1 LAKGPW
7 LAEFAD
13 PGSFFALQ
21 TFCLGLQGPNTGP
34 DVSISQ
40 GWLTFDGSKV
50 SMQYSVPR
58 DQRAFEQPK
67 VLNDWICAKCGV
79 QNFRRREACFK
90 CSGPRTDYDT
100 SNEPTDEVSTH
111 PTNSVLLSGLDALTT
126 EDSVLNTLGPLTKLP
141 LKSVRIGRDPLT
153 NMSRGVCYV
162 EMNSVVDS
170 MFLHNQLIADPPL
183 IDGRQVEVSYHKQA
197 GPQVVTNTSQNQ
209 AAANSA
215 MEAAQW
221 TNKSANQGKK
231 FSEKEIQKMAEY
243 SADLYAKNE
252 TERESYI
259 EYYRKY
265 YKEGGDAG
273 PAVSA
278 LYGDKK
284 SGKKGGAELG
294 MVTVGGVEY
303 KKYKTPD
310 VSSYQYDETSGYYYD
325 PVSTLYYDANS
336 QYYFN
341 SKTSKFCYWDAQHE
355 TFLPAPE
362 GDEKSDEKKV
372 VTKDKV
378 KTAKRIQKDMEKWAK
393 TLNQRKDQSKAS
405 SVASPDNSNSSSQKG
420 AEDIAFQILQ
430 RKEEKPDSGLPGLA
444 GYGSEEEEEEQPASS
459 SLAELKLTDWEKLAC
474 LLCKR
479 QFQSK
484 EKLTKHNTLSDL
496 HKQNIVEWRKQNAG
510 AAEMGGGRSQE
521 VNSFQYR
528 DRAKERRNKFGDDDK
543 PVPNKF
549 KEKYLKALDE
559 VTVTGGAGEAASVP
573 KIGEENVGN
582 RMLQKM
588 GWKDGL
594 GLGKKNQGR
603 TEIIT
608 AQSRTAQSGLGTAQI
623 ASNPND
629 TYKDLARKT
638 LWNRYNSDTG
648 TS

>member
-1 LAKGPW
+1 
-7 LAEFAD
+7 
-13 PGSFFALQ
+13 
-21 TFCLGLQGPNTGP
+21 
-34 DVSISQ
+34 
-40 GWLTFDGSKV
+40 
-50 SMQYSVPR
+50 MQYSVPR

-170 MFLHNQLIADPPL
+170 MFLHNQLIAEPPV
-183 IDGRQVEVSYHKQA
+183 IDDRQVEVTYHKQA

-221 TNKSANQGKK
+221 TNKSSSQGQGKK
-231 FSEKEIQKMAEY
+231 FSDKEIQKMAEY
-243 SADLYAKNE
+243 SADLYAKNDA
-252 TERESYI
+252 ERENYI

-278 LYGDKK
+278 LYGDSNKK
-284 SGKKGGAELG
+284 SGKKTAEMG

-310 VSSYQYDETSGYYYD
+310 VGSYQYDETSGYYYD

-362 GDEKSDEKKV
+362 GEEKTDDKKV

-393 TLNQRKDQSKAS
+393 TLNQRKDQSKSS
-405 SVASPDNSNSSSQKG
+405 SVASPENSSSSSQKG

-444 GYGSEEEEEEQPASS
+444 GYGSEEEEEESSAS

-479 QFQSK
+479 QFASK
-484 EKLTKHNTLSDL
+484 EKLNKHNTLSDL
-496 HKQNIVEWRKQNAG
+496 HKQNILEWRKQNAG
-510 AAEMGGGRSQE
+510 AGEMGSGRSQE
-521 VNSFQYR
+521 GNSFQYR

-559 VTVTGGAGEAASVP
+559 VTVTGVGGEAASVP

-638 LWNRYNSDTG
+638 LWNRYNSETG
-648 TS
+648 AS

>member
-1 LAKGPW
+1 
-7 LAEFAD
+7 
-13 PGSFFALQ
+13 
-21 TFCLGLQGPNTGP
+21 
-34 DVSISQ
+34 
-40 GWLTFDGSKV
+40 
-50 SMQYSVPR
+50 MQYSVPR

-141 LKSVRIGRDPLT
+141 LKSVRVGRDPLT

-170 MFLHNQLIADPPL
+170 MFLHNQLIADPPV
-183 IDGRQVEVSYHKQA
+183 IDGRQVEVSYHKQV
-197 GPQVVTNTSQNQ
+197 GPQVVSNTSQNQ

-221 TNKSANQGKK
+221 TNKSSNQGKK
-231 FSEKEIQKMAEY
+231 FSDKEIQKMAEY

-265 YKEGGDAG
+265 YKDGGDAG

-284 SGKKGGAELG
+284 SSKKSSDLG
-294 MVTVGGVEY
+294 TVTVSGVEY
-303 KKYKTPD
+303 KKFKTPD

-341 SKTSKFCYWDAQHE
+341 SKTSKFCYWDAQQE

-362 GDEKSDEKKV
+362 GDEKSDDKKV
-372 VTKDKV
+372 GSKDKV

-393 TLNQRKDQSKAS
+393 TLNQRKDQSKTN
-405 SVASPDNSNSSSQKG
+405 SVVSPDSSGSSAQKG
-420 AEDIAFQILQ
+420 AEDIAFSILQ
-430 RKEEKPDSGLPGLA
+430 RKEEKSDNGLPGLA
-444 GYGSEEEEEEQPASS
+444 GYGSEEEEEEPPSSSS

-484 EKLTKHNTLSDL
+484 EKLSKHNTLSDL
-496 HKQNIVEWRKQNAG
+496 HKQNIVEWRKQNVG
-510 AAEMGGGRSQE
+510 GAEMGGSNRSQE
-521 VNSFQYR
+521 VNNFQYR

-559 VTVTGGAGEAASVP
+559 VTVSGGASEAANMP

-638 LWNRYNSDTG
+638 LWNRYNSDA
-648 TS
+648 S

>member
-1 LAKGPW
+1 MAIEL
-7 LAEFAD
+7 
-13 PGSFFALQ
+13 
-21 TFCLGLQGPNTGP
+21 
-34 DVSISQ
+34 SIANINCD
-40 GWLTFDGSKV
+40 L
-50 SMQYSVPR
+50 
-58 DQRAFEQPK
+58 
-67 VLNDWICAKCGV
+67 
-79 QNFRRREACFK
+79 
-90 CSGPRTDYDT
+90 
-100 SNEPTDEVSTH
+100 
-111 PTNSVLLSGLDALTT
+111 
-126 EDSVLNTLGPLTKLP
+126 
-141 LKSVRIGRDPLT
+141 
-153 NMSRGVCYV
+153 GVCYV

-170 MFLHNQLIADPPL
+170 MFLHNQLIADPPV
-183 IDGRQVEVSYHKQA
+183 IDGKQVEVSYHKQV
-197 GPQVVTNTSQNQ
+197 GPQVVSNTSQNQ

-221 TNKSANQGKK
+221 TNKSSNPTSQQGKK
-231 FSEKEIQKMAEY
+231 FTDKEILKMAEY

-252 TERESYI
+252 AERDNYI
-259 EYYRKY
+259 EYYKKY

-284 SGKKGGAELG
+284 TSKKSSDLG
-294 MVTVGGVEY
+294 TVNVNGVEY

-310 VSSYQYDETSGYYYD
+310 VSTYQYDETSGYYYD
-325 PVSTLYYDANS
+325 PISTLYYDANS

-341 SKTSKFCYWDAQHE
+341 SKTSKFCYWDAQYE

-362 GDEKSDEKKV
+362 GDEKTDDKK
-372 VTKDKV
+372 TASKDKV

-405 SVASPDNSNSSSQKG
+405 SVASPENTSTTSQKG
-420 AEDIAFQILQ
+420 AEDIAYSILQ

-444 GYGSEEEEEEQPASS
+444 GYGSEEEDEEQNSSSS
-459 SLAELKLTDWEKLAC
+459 SLAELKLTDWDKLAC

-484 EKLTKHNTLSDL
+484 EKLSKHNTLSDL
-496 HKQNIVEWRKQNAG
+496 HKQNIQEWRKQNAG
-510 AAEMGGGRSQE
+510 DGSGSRSQE
-521 VNSFQYR
+521 GNSFQYR

-559 VTVTGGAGEAASVP
+559 VTVTGGASEAANMP
-573 KIGEENVGN
+573 KIGEDNVGN

-623 ASNPND
+623 SSNPND

-638 LWNRYNSDTG
+638 LWNRYNSDA
-648 TS
+648 S

>member
-1 LAKGPW
+1 
-7 LAEFAD
+7 
-13 PGSFFALQ
+13 
-21 TFCLGLQGPNTGP
+21 
-34 DVSISQ
+34 
-40 GWLTFDGSKV
+40 
-50 SMQYSVPR
+50 
-58 DQRAFEQPK
+58 
-67 VLNDWICAKCGV
+67 
-79 QNFRRREACFK
+79 
-90 CSGPRTDYDT
+90 
-100 SNEPTDEVSTH
+100 
-111 PTNSVLLSGLDALTT
+111 
-126 EDSVLNTLGPLTKLP
+126 
-141 LKSVRIGRDPLT
+141 
-153 NMSRGVCYV
+153 MSRGVCYV

-170 MFLHNQLIADPPL
+170 MFLHNQLIADPPQ
-183 IDGRQVEVSYHKQA
+183 IDGRQVEVSYHKQG

-265 YKEGGDAG
+265 YKDGGDAG

-284 SGKKGGAELG
+284 SGKKVADLG
-294 MVTVGGVEY
+294 MVTVAGVEY
-303 KKYKTPD
+303 KRFKTPE

-362 GDEKSDEKKV
+362 GEEKSDEKKV

-393 TLNQRKDQSKAS
+393 TLNQRKDQSKS
-405 SVASPDNSNSSSQKG
+405 STVVSPDNSSSSSQKG

-444 GYGSEEEEEEQPASS
+444 GYGSEEEEEEQSASS

-510 AAEMGGGRSQE
+510 GGAEMGGAGRSQE

-559 VTVTGGAGEAASVP
+559 VTVTGGGGEAASVP

-608 AQSRTAQSGLGTAQI
+608 VSLK
-623 ASNPND
+623 AS
-629 TYKDLARKT
+629 
-638 LWNRYNSDTG
+638 WIF
-648 TS
+648 

>member
-1 LAKGPW
+1 M
-7 LAEFAD
+7 F
-13 PGSFFALQ
+13 SN
-21 TFCLGLQGPNTGP
+21 C
-34 DVSISQ
+34 Q
-40 GWLTFDGSKV
+40 GWLNFDGSKV

-170 MFLHNQLIADPPL
+170 MFLHNQLLAEPPI
-183 IDGRQVEVSYHKQA
+183 IDGRQVEVTYHKQG

-221 TNKSANQGKK
+221 TNKSSSQQQGKK
-231 FSEKEIQKMAEY
+231 FSDKDIQKMAEY

-252 TERESYI
+252 TERESYV
-259 EYYRKY
+259 EYYKKY

-273 PAVSA
+273 AAVAA
-278 LYGDKK
+278 LFGDRK
-284 SGKKGGAELG
+284 SGKKSYDLG
-294 MVTVGGVEY
+294 VVTVGGVEY

-310 VSSYQYDETSGYYYD
+310 VSSYQFDETSGYYYD
-325 PVSTLYYDANS
+325 PISTLYYDANS

-341 SKTSKFCYWDAQHE
+341 SKTNKFCYWDAQHE

-362 GDEKSDEKKV
+362 GEEKTDDKKV

-393 TLNQRKDQSKAS
+393 TLNQRKDQSKSNIVSA
-405 SVASPDNSNSSSQKG
+405 PDNTSSSFQKG

-430 RKEEKPDSGLPGLA
+430 RKDDKPDSGLPGLA
-444 GYGSEEEEEEQPASS
+444 GYGSEEEEEEPANTSV
-459 SLAELKLTDWEKLAC
+459 AELKLTDWDKLAC

-496 HKQNIVEWRKQNAG
+496 HKQNILEWRKQNIG
-510 AAEMGGGRSQE
+510 EGGQGRNQE
-521 VNSFQYR
+521 GNSFQYR

-549 KEKYLKALDE
+549 KEKYLKALDD
-559 VTVTGGAGEAASVP
+559 VTVTGGGGEAASVP
-573 KIGEENVGN
+573 KIGEDNVGN

-638 LWNRYNSDTG
+638 LWNRYNNDGGSN
-648 TS
+648 

>member
-1 LAKGPW
+1 
-7 LAEFAD
+7 
-13 PGSFFALQ
+13 
-21 TFCLGLQGPNTGP
+21 
-34 DVSISQ
+34 
-40 GWLTFDGSKV
+40 
-50 SMQYSVPR
+50 M
-58 DQRAFEQPK
+58 
-67 VLNDWICAKCGV
+67 
-79 QNFRRREACFK
+79 
-90 CSGPRTDYDT
+90 
-100 SNEPTDEVSTH
+100 
-111 PTNSVLLSGLDALTT
+111 
-126 EDSVLNTLGPLTKLP
+126 
-141 LKSVRIGRDPLT
+141 
-153 NMSRGVCYV
+153 
-162 EMNSVVDS
+162 
-170 MFLHNQLIADPPL
+170 
-183 IDGRQVEVSYHKQA
+183 
-197 GPQVVTNTSQNQ
+197 GPQVVSNTSQNQ

-221 TNKSANQGKK
+221 TNKSSNPSVQGKK
-231 FSEKEIQKMAEY
+231 FSDKEIQKMAEY

-265 YKEGGDAG
+265 YKDGGDAG

-284 SGKKGGAELG
+284 GASKKGTDLG
-294 MVTVGGVEY
+294 TVSVNGVEY
-303 KKYKTPD
+303 KKFKTPD

-362 GDEKSDEKKV
+362 GDDKTDDKKV

-405 SVASPDNSNSSSQKG
+405 SVASPENSGSTSQKG
-420 AEDIAFQILQ
+420 AEDIAFSILQ
-430 RKEEKPDSGLPGLA
+430 RKEEKSDSGLPGLA
-444 GYGSEEEEEEQPASS
+444 GYGSEEEEEEPSSSS

-484 EKLTKHNTLSDL
+484 EKLNKHNTLSDL
-496 HKQNIVEWRKQNAG
+496 HKQNILEWRKQNAG
-510 AAEMGGGRSQE
+510 AAEMGGSSRSQE
-521 VNSFQYR
+521 GNSFQYR

-559 VTVTGGAGEAASVP
+559 VTVTGGASETANMP

-608 AQSRTAQSGLGTAQI
+608 VRIISSMQL
-623 ASNPND
+623 
-629 TYKDLARKT
+629 LFF
-638 LWNRYNSDTG
+638 
-648 TS
+648 

>member
-1 LAKGPW
+1 
-7 LAEFAD
+7 
-13 PGSFFALQ
+13 
-21 TFCLGLQGPNTGP
+21 
-34 DVSISQ
+34 
-40 GWLTFDGSKV
+40 
-50 SMQYSVPR
+50 MQYSVPR

-126 EDSVLNTLGPLTKLP
+126 EDSVLNILGPLTKLP

-170 MFLHNQLIADPPL
+170 MFLHNQLIAEPPV

-197 GPQVVTNTSQNQ
+197 GPQVVSNTSQNQ

-221 TNKSANQGKK
+221 TNKSSNQGKK
-231 FSEKEIQKMAEY
+231 FSDKDIQKMAEY
-243 SADLYAKNE
+243 SADLYAKND
-252 TERESYI
+252 TERESYV

-265 YKEGGDAG
+265 YREGGDAG
-273 PAVSA
+273 PAVAA
-278 LYGDKK
+278 LFNDKK
-284 SGKKGGAELG
+284 GSSGKRSTDIGT
-294 MVTVGGVEY
+294 VTVSGVEY
-303 KKYKTPD
+303 KKFKTPD
-310 VSSYQYDETSGYYYD
+310 VNSYQYDETSGYYYD

-341 SKTSKFCYWDAQHE
+341 SKSSKFCYWDAHHE

-362 GDEKSDEKKV
+362 GDEKSDDKKV
-372 VTKDKV
+372 VGKDKV

-393 TLNQRKDQSKAS
+393 TLNQRKEQSKS
-405 SVASPDNSNSSSQKG
+405 NSVASPDNSGPSSQKG
-420 AEDIAFQILQ
+420 AEDIAFSILQ
-430 RKEEKPDSGLPGLA
+430 RKEKPDSGLPGLA
-444 GYGSEEEEEEQPASS
+444 GYGSEEEEEEPAASSSS
-459 SLAELKLTDWEKLAC
+459 SLAELNLTDWEKLAC

-496 HKQNIVEWRKQNAG
+496 HKQNIVDWRKQNVGG
-510 AAEMGGGRSQE
+510 AEGGDSNKNLE
-521 VNSFQYR
+521 ANSFQYR

-543 PVPNKF
+543 PVQNKF

-559 VTVTGGAGEAASVP
+559 VTVSGGASETANMP

-638 LWNRYNSDTG
+638 LWNRYNNDTA
-648 TS
+648 S

>member
-1 LAKGPW
+1 L
-7 LAEFAD
+7 
-13 PGSFFALQ
+13 S
-21 TFCLGLQGPNTGP
+21 
-34 DVSISQ
+34 
-40 GWLTFDGSKV
+40 FDGSKV

-170 MFLHNQLIADPPL
+170 MFLHNQLIADPPY
-183 IDGRQVEVSYHKQA
+183 IDGKQVEVSYHKQA
-197 GPQVVTNTSQNQ
+197 GPQVVCNTSQNQ

-221 TNKSANQGKK
+221 TNKSNNPGKK
-231 FSEKEIQKMAEY
+231 FTEKEILKMAEY
-243 SADLYAKNE
+243 SADLYAKNSS
-252 TERESYI
+252 ERESYI
-259 EYYRKY
+259 EYYKKY
-265 YKEGGDAG
+265 YKDGGDTGA
-273 PAVSA
+273 AVSA
-278 LYGDKK
+278 VFGDKK
-284 SGKKGGAELG
+284 SSSKKASDLG
-294 MVTVGGVEY
+294 SVTVAGVEY
-303 KKYKTPD
+303 KKYKSPD
-310 VSSYQYDETSGYYYD
+310 VTSYQYDETSGYYYD
-325 PVSTLYYDANS
+325 PISTLYYDANS

-341 SKTSKFCYWDAQHE
+341 SKTNKFCYWDAQHE

-362 GDEKSDEKKV
+362 GDEKNDDKKA

-393 TLNQRKDQSKAS
+393 TLNQRKDQAKASTVVAPESSAS
-405 SVASPDNSNSSSQKG
+405 SVQKG

-444 GYGSEEEEEEQPASS
+444 GYGTDDEEEDSS
-459 SLAELKLTDWEKLAC
+459 TSLAEIKLTDWENLAC

-496 HKQNIVEWRKQNAG
+496 HKQNILEWRKQNAG
-510 AAEMGGGRSQE
+510 SGDLGSNRGQE
-521 VNSFQYR
+521 GNSFQYR

-549 KEKYLKALDE
+549 KEKYLKALDD
-559 VTVTGGAGEAASVP
+559 VTVSGGSNDSGNVP
-573 KIGEENVGN
+573 KIGEDNVGN

-603 TEIIT
+603 TDIIT

-638 LWNRYNSDTG
+638 LWNRYNSDSNTN
-648 TS
+648 

>member
-1 LAKGPW
+1 
-7 LAEFAD
+7 
-13 PGSFFALQ
+13 
-21 TFCLGLQGPNTGP
+21 
-34 DVSISQ
+34 
-40 GWLTFDGSKV
+40 
-50 SMQYSVPR
+50 MQYSVPR

-170 MFLHNQLIADPPL
+170 MFLHNQLIADPPY
-183 IDGRQVEVSYHKQA
+183 IDGRQVEVSYHKQV
-197 GPQVVTNTSQNQ
+197 GPQVVSNTSQNQ

-215 MEAAQW
+215 LEAAQW
-221 TNKSANQGKK
+221 TNKSSNQGKK
-231 FSEKEIQKMAEY
+231 YTDKEILKMAEY
-243 SADLYAKNE
+243 SADLYAKNDA
-252 TERESYI
+252 ERENYV
-259 EYYRKY
+259 EYYVKY
-265 YKEGGDAG
+265 YKEGGDTGA
-273 PAVSA
+273 AVNA
-278 LYGDKK
+278 LYADKK
-284 SGKKGGAELG
+284 VSNKKGTDLG
-294 MVTVGGVEY
+294 TVTVAGVEY

-310 VSSYQYDETSGYYYD
+310 VSTYQFDESSGYYYD
-325 PVSTLYYDANS
+325 PSSTLYYDANS

-341 SKTSKFCYWDAQHE
+341 SKTNKFCYWDAEHE

-362 GDEKSDEKKV
+362 SDEKSNDKKS
-372 VTKDKV
+372 TPKDKV

-393 TLNQRKDQSKAS
+393 TLNQRKDQSKS
-405 SVASPDNSNSSSQKG
+405 STVASPESLAPSAQKG

-430 RKEEKPDSGLPGLA
+430 RKEDKPDPSLPGLS
-444 GYGSEEEEEEQPASS
+444 GYGSEEEDEDTPGLSV
-459 SLAELKLTDWEKLAC
+459 AEMKLTDWENLAC

-479 QFQSK
+479 QFQTK
-484 EKLTKHNTLSDL
+484 EKLSKHNTLSDL
-496 HKQNIVEWRKQNAG
+496 HKQNLVEWKKQNSESG
-510 AAEMGGGRSQE
+510 IKNKE
-521 VNSFQYR
+521 VQFQYR

-549 KEKYLKALDE
+549 KEKYMKALDE
-559 VTVTGGAGEAASVP
+559 VSVSGGSGETSSMP
-573 KIGEENVGN
+573 KIGEDNVGN

-623 ASNPND
+623 SSNPND
-629 TYKDLARKT
+629 SYKDLARKT
-638 LWNRYNSDTG
+638 LWNRYNNSDSG
-648 TS
+648 

>member
-1 LAKGPW
+1 V
-7 LAEFAD
+7 EFSTVEGAQ
-13 PGSFFALQ
+13 SWIEAQ
-21 TFCLGLQGPNTGP
+21 
-34 DVSISQ
+34 Q
-40 GWLTFDGSKV
+40 GWLNFDGSKV

-170 MFLHNQLIADPPL
+170 MFLHNQLLAEPPV
-183 IDGRQVEVSYHKQA
+183 IDGRQVEVTYHKQG

-221 TNKSANQGKK
+221 TNKSSSQQHGKK
-231 FSEKEIQKMAEY
+231 FSDKDIQKMAEY

-252 TERESYI
+252 TERESYV
-259 EYYRKY
+259 EYYKKY

-273 PAVSA
+273 AAVAA
-278 LYGDKK
+278 LFGDKK
-284 SGKKGGAELG
+284 SGKKSYDLG

-310 VSSYQYDETSGYYYD
+310 VSSYQFDETSGYYYD

-341 SKTSKFCYWDAQHE
+341 SKTNKFCYWDAQHE

-362 GDEKSDEKKV
+362 GEEKTDDKKV

-393 TLNQRKDQSKAS
+393 TLNQRKDQSKANIVS
-405 SVASPDNSNSSSQKG
+405 TPDNTSSSFQKG

-430 RKEEKPDSGLPGLA
+430 RKDDKPDSGLPGLA
-444 GYGSEEEEEEQPASS
+444 GYGSEEEEEESANTSV
-459 SLAELKLTDWEKLAC
+459 AELKLTDWDKLAC

-484 EKLTKHNTLSDL
+484 EKLNKHNTLSDL
-496 HKQNIVEWRKQNAG
+496 HKQNIIEWRKQNTG
-510 AAEMGGGRSQE
+510 EGGQGRSQE
-521 VNSFQYR
+521 GNSFQYR

-559 VTVTGGAGEAASVP
+559 VTVTGGGGEASSVP
-573 KIGEENVGN
+573 KIGEDNVGN

-638 LWNRYNSDTG
+638 LWNRYNNEGG
-648 TS
+648 TN

>member
-1 LAKGPW
+1 M
-7 LAEFAD
+7 EFSTVEGAQ
-13 PGSFFALQ
+13 SWIEAQ
-21 TFCLGLQGPNTGP
+21 
-34 DVSISQ
+34 Q

-170 MFLHNQLIADPPL
+170 MFLHNQLIADPPQ

-221 TNKSANQGKK
+221 TNKSSNQGKK

-265 YKEGGDAG
+265 YKDGGDAG
-273 PAVSA
+273 PALSA
-278 LYGDKK
+278 LNGDKK
-284 SGKKGGAELG
+284 SAKKGADLG

-303 KKYKTPD
+303 KKFKTPD
-310 VSSYQYDETSGYYYD
+310 VGSYQYDETSGYYYD

-393 TLNQRKDQSKAS
+393 TLNQRKEQSKSS
-405 SVASPDNSNSSSQKG
+405 SVASPDNPSSSSQKG

-430 RKEEKPDSGLPGLA
+430 RKDETPDSGLPGLA
-444 GYGSEEEEEEQPASS
+444 GYGSEEEEEEQSASCS
-459 SLAELKLTDWEKLAC
+459 QAELKLTDWEKLAC

-484 EKLTKHNTLSDL
+484 EKLNKHNTLSDL

-510 AAEMGGGRSQE
+510 AAEMGGSGRSQE

-559 VTVTGGAGEAASVP
+559 VTVTGGAAEAASMP

-638 LWNRYNSDTG
+638 LWNRYNSESG

>member
-1 LAKGPW
+1 
-7 LAEFAD
+7 
-13 PGSFFALQ
+13 
-21 TFCLGLQGPNTGP
+21 
-34 DVSISQ
+34 
-40 GWLTFDGSKV
+40 
-50 SMQYSVPR
+50 MQYSVPR

-170 MFLHNQLIADPPL
+170 MFLHNQLLAEPPI
-183 IDGRQVEVSYHKQA
+183 IDGRQVEVTYHKQG

-221 TNKSANQGKK
+221 TNKSSSQQQGKK
-231 FSEKEIQKMAEY
+231 FSDKDIQKMAEY

-252 TERESYI
+252 TERESYV
-259 EYYRKY
+259 EYYKKY

-273 PAVSA
+273 AAVAA
-278 LYGDKK
+278 LFGDRK
-284 SGKKGGAELG
+284 SGKKSYDLG
-294 MVTVGGVEY
+294 VVTVGGVEY

-310 VSSYQYDETSGYYYD
+310 VSSYQFDETSGYYYD
-325 PVSTLYYDANS
+325 PISTLYYDANS

-341 SKTSKFCYWDAQHE
+341 SKTNKFCYWDAQHE

-362 GDEKSDEKKV
+362 GEEKTDDKKV

-393 TLNQRKDQSKAS
+393 TLNQRKDQSKSNIVSA
-405 SVASPDNSNSSSQKG
+405 PDNTSSSFQKG

-430 RKEEKPDSGLPGLA
+430 RKDDKPDSGLPGLA
-444 GYGSEEEEEEQPASS
+444 GYGSEEEEEEPANTSV
-459 SLAELKLTDWEKLAC
+459 AELKLTDWDKLAC

-496 HKQNIVEWRKQNAG
+496 HKQNILEWRKQNIG
-510 AAEMGGGRSQE
+510 EGGQGRNQE
-521 VNSFQYR
+521 GNSFQYR

-549 KEKYLKALDE
+549 KEKYLKALDD
-559 VTVTGGAGEAASVP
+559 VTVTGGGGEAASVP
-573 KIGEENVGN
+573 KIGEDNVGN

-638 LWNRYNSDTG
+638 LWNRYNNDGGSN
-648 TS
+648 

>member
-1 LAKGPW
+1 
-7 LAEFAD
+7 
-13 PGSFFALQ
+13 
-21 TFCLGLQGPNTGP
+21 
-34 DVSISQ
+34 
-40 GWLTFDGSKV
+40 
-50 SMQYSVPR
+50 MQYSVPR

-141 LKSVRIGRDPLT
+141 LKSVRVGRDPLT

-170 MFLHNQLIADPPL
+170 MFLHNQLIADPPV
-183 IDGRQVEVSYHKQA
+183 IDGRQVEVSYHKQV
-197 GPQVVTNTSQNQ
+197 GPQVVSNTSQNQ

-221 TNKSANQGKK
+221 TNKSSNQGKK
-231 FSEKEIQKMAEY
+231 FSDKEIQKMAEY

-265 YKEGGDAG
+265 YKDGGDAG

-284 SGKKGGAELG
+284 SSKKSSDLG
-294 MVTVGGVEY
+294 TVTVSGVEY
-303 KKYKTPD
+303 KKFKTPD

-341 SKTSKFCYWDAQHE
+341 SKTSKFCYWDAQQE

-362 GDEKSDEKKV
+362 GDEKSDDKKV
-372 VTKDKV
+372 GSKDKV

-393 TLNQRKDQSKAS
+393 TLNQRKDQSKTN
-405 SVASPDNSNSSSQKG
+405 SVVSPDSSGSSAQKG
-420 AEDIAFQILQ
+420 AEDIAFSILQ
-430 RKEEKPDSGLPGLA
+430 RKEEKSDNGLPGLA
-444 GYGSEEEEEEQPASS
+444 GYGSEEEEEEPPSSSS

-484 EKLTKHNTLSDL
+484 EKLSKHNTLSDL
-496 HKQNIVEWRKQNAG
+496 HKQNILEWRKQNVG
-510 AAEMGGGRSQE
+510 GAEMGGSNRSQE
-521 VNSFQYR
+521 VNNFQYR

-559 VTVTGGAGEAASVP
+559 VTVSGGASEAANMP

-638 LWNRYNSDTG
+638 LWNRYNSDA
-648 TS
+648 S

>member
-1 LAKGPW
+1 
-7 LAEFAD
+7 
-13 PGSFFALQ
+13 
-21 TFCLGLQGPNTGP
+21 
-34 DVSISQ
+34 
-40 GWLTFDGSKV
+40 
-50 SMQYSVPR
+50 MQYSVPR

-170 MFLHNQLIADPPL
+170 MFLHNQLIADPPQ

-221 TNKSANQGKK
+221 TNKSSNQGKK

-265 YKEGGDAG
+265 YKDGGDAG
-273 PAVSA
+273 PALSA
-278 LYGDKK
+278 LNGDKK
-284 SGKKGGAELG
+284 SAKKGADLG

-303 KKYKTPD
+303 KKFKTPD
-310 VSSYQYDETSGYYYD
+310 VGSYQYDETSGYYYD

-393 TLNQRKDQSKAS
+393 TLNQRKEQSKSS
-405 SVASPDNSNSSSQKG
+405 SVASPDNPSSSSQKG

-430 RKEEKPDSGLPGLA
+430 RKDETPDSGLPGLA
-444 GYGSEEEEEEQPASS
+444 GYGSEEEEEEQSASCS
-459 SLAELKLTDWEKLAC
+459 QAELKLTDWEKLAC

-484 EKLTKHNTLSDL
+484 EKLNKHNTLSDL

-510 AAEMGGGRSQE
+510 AAEMGGSGRSQE

-559 VTVTGGAGEAASVP
+559 VTVTGGAAEAASMP

-638 LWNRYNSDTG
+638 LWNRYNSESG
-648 TS
+648 TN